1 MKYIILIGDGMA
13 DHPLEEL
20 GGRTV
25 LQKANTPNMDQMT
38 KNGLAGLAITVPE
51 GYPPGSDVANMSVM
65 GYDPALYYSGRAP
78 LEAASM
84 GIPLGANDV
93 AFRCNLITIKDGL
106 IADHSAGHI
115 TSEEARELIEAVD
128 AELGSEELKFYPGI
142 SYRHLLVASN
152 GLGANADCTPPHD
165 VIDGKKDDNMPKGE
179 GSDVLGNLIDKS
191 IPILESHPVNEKRVS
206 EGKNPGNSVWFWGQ
220 GYAPSFRTFEEL
232 YGLTG
237 SVISAVDLI
246 KGLGIYAGLDVI
258 EVPGATGYLD
268 TNYVGKAEF
277 AMASLKDKDFVVVH
291 VEAPDEAGHMGD
303 LEAKL
308 QAVEDFD
315 EKVVGT
321 VLRAAKESDEDYTIV
336 VLPDHPTPI
345 ALRTHTS
352 EPVPFVM
359 YSTLENDV
367 DDVESFDEY
376 AMKKG
381 SLGIVRG
388 CDLVQLMM
396 GRAKQA

>member
-1 MKYIILIGDGMA
+1 MA

-38 KNGLAGLAITVPE
+38 KNGLAGLAINVPE

-84 GIPLGANDV
+84 DIPLGSKDV

-142 SYRHLLVASN
+142 SYRHLLVTSN

-165 VIDGKKDDNMPKGE
+165 VIDGEMDDHMPKGE
-179 GSDVLGNLIDKS
+179 GSDVLGKLIKGS
-191 IPILESHPVNEKRVS
+191 IPILERHPINEKRVS

-220 GYAPSFRTFEEL
+220 GYAPSFRTFEDL

-277 AMASLKDKDFVVVH
+277 AMESLKDKDFVVVH

-303 LEAKL
+303 LDAKL
-308 QAVEDFD
+308 QAIEDFD

-321 VLRAAKESDEDYTIV
+321 VLRAAKESDEDYIIV

-359 YSTLENDV
+359 YSTLEDEV
-367 DDVESFDEY
+367 DDVETFDEA

-396 GRAKQA
+396 ERAKQA

>member
-38 KNGLAGLAITVPE
+38 KNGLAGLAINVPE

-84 GIPLGANDV
+84 GIPLEASDV
-93 AFRCNLITIKDGL
+93 AFRCNLITVKDGL

-115 TSEEARELIEAVD
+115 TSEEAKELIEAVD
-128 AELGSEELKFYPGI
+128 DELGSEELKFYPGI

-165 VIDGKKDDNMPKGE
+165 VIDGKKDDHMPKGE
-179 GSDVLGNLIDKS
+179 GSDILGKLIEDS
-191 IPILESHPVNEKRVS
+191 IPILEGHSVNEKRVS
-206 EGKNPGNSVWFWGQ
+206 EGKNPGNCVWFWGQ

-246 KGLGIYAGLDVI
+246 MGLGIYAGLDVI

-291 VEAPDEAGHMGD
+291 VEAPDEAGHMGN

-359 YSTLENDV
+359 YSTLENEV
-367 DDVESFDEY
+367 DDVESFDED

-396 GRAKQA
+396 ERAKQA

>member
-1 MKYIILIGDGMA
+1 MA

-20 GGRTV
+20 GSRTV

-38 KNGLAGLAITVPE
+38 KNGLAGLAINVPE

-84 GIPLGANDV
+84 DIPLGSNDV

-142 SYRHLLVASN
+142 SYRHLLVTSN

-165 VIDGKKDDNMPKGE
+165 VIDGEMDDHMPKGE
-179 GSDVLGNLIDKS
+179 GSDVLGKLIKGS
-191 IPILESHPVNEKRVS
+191 IPILERHPINEKRVS

-220 GYAPSFRTFEEL
+220 GYAPSFRTFEDL

-321 VLRAAKESDEDYTIV
+321 VLRAARESDEDYTIV

-359 YSTLENDV
+359 YSTLENEV
-367 DDVESFDEY
+367 DAVDTFDED

-396 GRAKQA
+396 ERAKQV

>member
-1 MKYIILIGDGMA
+1 MA
-13 DHPLEEL
+13 DHPLELL

-38 KNGLAGLAITVPE
+38 KNGLAGLAINVPE

-84 GIPLGANDV
+84 GIPLGAKDV

-115 TSEEARELIEAVD
+115 TSEEAKELIEAVD

-165 VIDGKKDDNMPKGE
+165 VIDGYMDDHMPKGD
-179 GSDVLGNLIDKS
+179 GSDVLGKLIEDS
-191 IPILESHPVNEKRVS
+191 IPILEAHPINEKRIS
-206 EGKNPGNSVWFWGQ
+206 EGKNPGNSLWLWGQ

-237 SVISAVDLI
+237 SVISAVDLVM
-246 KGLGIYAGLDVI
+246 GLGIYAGLDVI

-315 EKVVGT
+315 ENVVGT
-321 VLRAAKESDEDYTIV
+321 VLRAARESDEDYTIV

-359 YSTLENDV
+359 YSTLEDEV
-367 DDVESFDEY
+367 DDVETFDED

-396 GRAKQA
+396 ERAKQA

>member
-38 KNGLAGLAITVPE
+38 KNGLAGLAINVPE

-84 GIPLGANDV
+84 DIPLGSKDV

-165 VIDGKKDDNMPKGE
+165 VIDGKMDDHMPKGE
-179 GSDVLGNLIDKS
+179 GSDVLGKLIKGS
-191 IPILESHPVNEKRVS
+191 IPILEGHPINEKRVS

-246 KGLGIYAGLDVI
+246 MGLGMYAGLDVI

-277 AMASLKDKDFVVVH
+277 AMESLKDKDFVVVH
-291 VEAPDEAGHMGD
+291 VEAPDEA
-303 LEAKL
+303 
-308 QAVEDFD
+308 
-315 EKVVGT
+315 
-321 VLRAAKESDEDYTIV
+321 
-336 VLPDHPTPI
+336 
-345 ALRTHTS
+345 
-352 EPVPFVM
+352 
-359 YSTLENDV
+359 
-367 DDVESFDEY
+367 
-376 AMKKG
+376 
-381 SLGIVRG
+381 
-388 CDLVQLMM
+388 
-396 GRAKQA
+396 

>member
-1 MKYIILIGDGMA
+1 MA

-20 GGRTV
+20 GGMTA

-38 KNGLAGLAITVPE
+38 KNGLAGLAINVPE
-51 GYPPGSDVANMSVM
+51 GYSPGSDVANMSVM

-84 GIPLGANDV
+84 GIPLEVNDV
-93 AFRCNLITIKDGL
+93 AFRCNLITIRDGL
-106 IADHSAGHI
+106 ITDHSAGHI

-128 AELGSEELKFYPGI
+128 AELGSEGLKFYPGI

-165 VIDGKKDDNMPKGE
+165 VIDGEINDHMPRGD
-179 GSDVLGNLIDKS
+179 GSDVLGKLIEGS
-191 IPILESHPVNEKRVS
+191 IPILEGHPINEKRIS

-220 GYAPSFRTFEEL
+220 GYAPSFRTFEDL

-246 KGLGIYAGLDVI
+246 MGLGIYAGLDVI

-303 LEAKL
+303 IEAKL
-308 QAVEDFD
+308 QAIEDFD

-321 VLRAAKESDEDYTIV
+321 VLRAARESDEDYTIV

-359 YSTLENDV
+359 YSTLEDEV
-367 DDVESFDEY
+367 DDVETFDED

-396 GRAKQA
+396 ERAKQA